1 MPSQSIAAP
10 VIQPEGSMPAA
21 FTPLP
26 LEQHPIH
33 AISESSS
40 FGPATLPPTVNTSV
54 QESTEMSDEGSNT
67 SRGRKRKGDEVIAN
81 MAKSAKIARSNGVEN
96 VHELTGEGGESVNE
110 RAGRPTMSGRVPL
123 MPTHLAEREGG
134 YQGEKKG
141 VRARKVQLTKK
152 PKSKGNATKP
162 VSKGAAKMPAA
173 KKKVK

>member
-1 MPSQSIAAP
+1 
-10 VIQPEGSMPAA
+10 MPAA

-40 FGPATLPPTVNTSV
+40 FGPATLPPAVNTSV

-110 RAGRPTMSGRVPL
+110 RVGRPTMSGRVPFI
-123 MPTHLAEREGG
+123 
-134 YQGEKKG
+134 
-141 VRARKVQLTKK
+141 RKN
-152 PKSKGNATKP
+152 PKSLFCIILQNS
-162 VSKGAAKMPAA
+162 VNDHNGAPKMHYWCTIRHY
-173 KKKVK
+173 